1 MAIKS
6 KAKKKTA
13 AKAKPAKKAPVTF
26 KNKARIKK
34 AAPVKKTAR
43 TVKKTVKT
51 SVNAV
56 IRKVVKKNVTKT
68 ALAPRKTDSKPYN
81 PKTHKFGPK
90 NLKKIPSEKNLIR
103 ATPVPKL
110 PAFKGIKK
118 KYYDMLLEAR
128 RQMHGQINFH
138 SGEALSAG
146 ASGDLSNSMSNH
158 MADFGSDNFLH
169 EMELEMMSSE
179 IEVIEMIDEAIERLA
194 SGEFGKC
201 LDCGC
206 SISSGRLDAKPYARF
221 CIKCKSLREEN
232 NGLRPEFNR

>member
-6 KAKKKTA
+6 NAKKKTV
-13 AKAKPAKKAPVTF
+13 AKVKPVKKASVAF
-26 KNKARIKK
+26 KNKTK
-34 AAPVKKTAR
+34 VKKMAPAI
-43 TVKKTVKT
+43 KKTVKPIAKAAIKKI
-51 SVNAV
+51 VA
-56 IRKVVKKNVTKT
+56 KVAPASKKT
-68 ALAPRKTDSKPYN
+68 ATKASAPIVKRL
-81 PKTHKFGPK
+81 GPK
-90 NLKKIPSEKNLIR
+90 HLKKIPVEKNLVHYSP
-103 ATPVPKL
+103 APKL
-110 PAFKGIKK
+110 PAFKGVKK

-128 RQMHGQINFH
+128 RQMQGQINFH
-138 SGEALSAG
+138 SSEALSPG

-169 EMELEMMSSE
+169 EMELEMMTSE

-206 SISSGRLDAKPYARF
+206 QISTGRLEAKPYARF

>member
-6 KAKKKTA
+6 KAKKKAVT
-13 AKAKPAKKAPVTF
+13 KAKPVKKASVAS
-26 KNKARIKK
+26 KNKAKVKKMVPVKKMVTAKKKTGKPPVKTLVKKAVRK
-34 AAPVKKTAR
+34 AAP
-43 TVKKTVKT
+43 
-51 SVNAV
+51 
-56 IRKVVKKNVTKT
+56 
-68 ALAPRKTDSKPYN
+68 APRKTA
-81 PKTHKFGPK
+81 PKVSTPITKKFGPK
-90 NLKKIPSEKNLIR
+90 HLKKIPVEKNIIR

-110 PAFKGIKK
+110 PVFKGVKK
-118 KYYDMLLEAR
+118 KYYAMLLEAR
-128 RQMHGQINFH
+128 RQMQGQINFH
-138 SGEALSAG
+138 SGEALSPG

-169 EMELEMMSSE
+169 EMELEMMTSE

-206 SISSGRLDAKPYARF
+206 QISGERLDAKPYARF
-221 CIKCKSLREEN
+221 CIKCKTLREEN

>member
-6 KAKKKTA
+6 KAKKKA
-13 AKAKPAKKAPVTF
+13 VSKAKPVKGTSVASKSKAKIKKTAPATKKTAKNTAKAVVKPV
-26 KNKARIKK
+26 KK
-34 AAPVKKTAR
+34 AAPAIKKSASKLSAPPA
-43 TVKKTVKT
+43 KK
-51 SVNAV
+51 
-56 IRKVVKKNVTKT
+56 
-68 ALAPRKTDSKPYN
+68 LG
-81 PKTHKFGPK
+81 PKT
-90 NLKKIPSEKNLIR
+90 LKKIPAEKNLVR

-110 PAFKGIKK
+110 PAFKGAKK

-128 RQMHGQINFH
+128 RQMQGQINFH
-138 SGEALSAG
+138 STEALSTG
-146 ASGDLSNSMSNH
+146 AAGDLSNSMSNH

-169 EMELEMMSSE
+169 EMELEMMTSE

-206 SISSGRLDAKPYARF
+206 QISHERLDAKPYARF
-221 CIKCKSLREEN
+221 CIKCKTLREEN

>member
-6 KAKKKTA
+6 KAEKKAVTKAKPVKKASVASKDKAKVEKMVTAKKKTG
-13 AKAKPAKKAPVTF
+13 KSPVKT
-26 KNKARIKK
+26 IVKK
-34 AAPVKKTAR
+34 AARKVAPALGKTAP
-43 TVKKTVKT
+43 
-51 SVNAV
+51 
-56 IRKVVKKNVTKT
+56 KVSTPIEK
-68 ALAPRKTDSKPYN
+68 
-81 PKTHKFGPK
+81 KFGPK
-90 NLKKIPSEKNLIR
+90 HLKKIPVEKNIVR

-118 KYYDMLLEAR
+118 KYYAMLLEAR
-128 RQMHGQINFH
+128 RQMQGQINFH
-138 SGEALSAG
+138 SVEALSPG

-169 EMELEMMSSE
+169 EMELEMMTSE

-206 SISSGRLDAKPYARF
+206 QISGERLDAKPYARF
-221 CIKCKSLREEN
+221 CIKCKTLREEN